1 MNTLTPK
8 ALLNKLRSK
17 KKADGFTLVE
27 LMVVIVVVGILSAV
41 ALPGLNGTKARAYSS
56 EAKQQVVQAAKA
68 CSIEVLGDGTLASA
82 NLNAVTS
89 GDVTNDAATCAADA
103 TYAFTGGGTKW
114 SVTLVEGIPST
125 PSKS

>member
-1 MNTLTPK
+1 MNTLTSK

-41 ALPGLNGTKARAYSS
+41 ALPGLNGAKARAYSS